1 MNRGHFYWR
10 KDGDTLTAYMDSSR
24 IVNVCVNA
32 PGANRLT
39 DLGGHSRYRPG
50 PVQDAS
56 VAPAYVARG

>member
-1 MNRGHFYWR
+1 MNRGYFQWR
-10 KDGDTLTAYMDSSR
+10 KDGDISNGVYGLLP